1 MDFKNL
7 HALFEAQVQKS
18 PDAIALQLENDC
30 LTDQELNER
39 ANQLANYLLKTDI
52 ISGEL
57 IGLLI
62 ESSFEVIIGMLGI
75 LKSGAAYVP
84 INLLFP
90 EKRIESILED
100 TKVNWVLTL
109 DNLRDKLPTSYK
121 NRVLCLDGEK
131 HLWSSENK
139 DNLSLDVPTEN
150 TAYVAYTSGSTG
162 IPKGVL
168 VKHLGAVNFLQ
179 FLSKEYPIDSNDT
192 TLQIIPFCFDGSV
205 REVFGTLINGAR
217 LVMLKEPKVNN
228 ASAIIA
234 VTEAFKKYNITL
246 LLSMVPAVLK
256 HIVKLAKRKNQ
267 RFESVKLI
275 LLAGEAIYYSYII
288 DIKNAFS
295 EKTTVICQYGLTE
308 TSMVASYYVVNEI
321 KDKDEKVP
329 IGKPVY
335 NTYFYILDKN
345 LNSVSQ
351 GKGGDIYIGGLGIA
365 EYLNQEKS
373 NRERF
378 LIDPFQGD
386 PQKRLCRT
394 GDIGK
399 FLSDGNVVFMGRN
412 DDMVVFDGYR
422 IELGEIERVI
432 EKNSNIQ
439 GAAVA
444 IYEDEFSNKYLNCYY
459 IVSINNNIP
468 PEELL
473 IYAKKVLPH
482 YMIPSTFIQLDSF
495 PLKPNGKLDRKALS
509 KL

>member
-30 LTDQELNER
+30 LTYQELNER

-84 INLLFP
+84 INPLFP

-121 NRVLCLDGEK
+121 NRVLCLDGEE

-267 RFESVKLI
+267 RFESV
-275 LLAGEAIYYSYII
+275 
-288 DIKNAFS
+288 NF
-295 EKTTVICQYGLTE
+295 
-308 TSMVASYYVVNEI
+308 
-321 KDKDEKVP
+321 
-329 IGKPVY
+329 
-335 NTYFYILDKN
+335 
-345 LNSVSQ
+345 
-351 GKGGDIYIGGLGIA
+351 
-365 EYLNQEKS
+365 
-373 NRERF
+373 
-378 LIDPFQGD
+378 
-386 PQKRLCRT
+386 
-394 GDIGK
+394 
-399 FLSDGNVVFMGRN
+399 
-412 DDMVVFDGYR
+412 
-422 IELGEIERVI
+422 
-432 EKNSNIQ
+432 
-439 GAAVA
+439 
-444 IYEDEFSNKYLNCYY
+444 
-459 IVSINNNIP
+459 
-468 PEELL
+468 
-473 IYAKKVLPH
+473 
-482 YMIPSTFIQLDSF
+482 
-495 PLKPNGKLDRKALS
+495 
-509 KL
+509 